1 MAMKD
6 MIKILEN
13 QLKIEEQNIKK
24 QLTNSNLD
32 VVFKLT
38 TTICNLKQMCG
49 EWKTPETVAEVAED
63 VVKKYSN
70 GRYDHNIDA
79 LYDGYIAAKQAYQTN
94 GDQQH
99 KDKLMEALGRLMV
112 EIYDMLSAMM
122 VDSDFRDEKEEIMR
136 RIKMLSD

>member
-1 MAMKD
+1 MKEL
-6 MIKILEN
+6 IKILEN

-24 QLTNSNLD
+24 QLTNNNLD

-38 TTICNLKQMCG
+38 TTICNLKKMCG
-49 EWKTPETVAEVAED
+49 EWETSETVAEVAED
-63 VVKKYSN
+63 VIKKYSN

-79 LYDGYIAAKQAYQTN
+79 LYDAYITAKQAYQTN

-99 KDKLMEALGRLMV
+99 KDKLMESLGRLMV
-112 EIYDMLSAMM
+112 EIYDMLSSMM

>member
-1 MAMKD
+1 MKD

-13 QLKIEEQNIKK
+13 QLKIEEENVKN

-32 VVFKLT
+32 VIFKLT
-38 TTICNLKQMCG
+38 TTICNLKKMCG
-49 EWKTPETVAEVAED
+49 DWKESETVAEVAED
-63 VVKKYSN
+63 VIKKYSN

-99 KDKLMEALGRLMV
+99 KDKLMETLGRLMV

>member
-1 MAMKD
+1 MKD

-24 QLTNSNLD
+24 QLTSSNLD

-38 TTICNLKQMCG
+38 TTICNLKKMCG
-49 EWKTPETVAEVAED
+49 EWETSEIVAEVAED
-63 VVKKYSN
+63 IVKKYSN

-79 LYDGYIAAKQAYQTN
+79 LYDAYIAAKQAYQTN

-112 EIYDMLSAMM
+112 EIYDMLSSMM
-122 VDSDFRDEKEEIMR
+122 VDSDFKDEKEEIMR

>member
-1 MAMKD
+1 MTMKD

-13 QLKIEEQNIKK
+13 QLKIEEENVKK
-24 QLTNSNLD
+24 QLTNNNLD

-38 TTICNLKQMCG
+38 TTICNLKKMCG
-49 EWKTPETVAEVAED
+49 EWETPETVAEVAED
-63 VVKKYSN
+63 IVKKYSN

-79 LYDGYIAAKQAYQTN
+79 LYDAYIAAKQAYQTN

-99 KDKLMEALGRLMV
+99 KDKLMESLGRLMV
-112 EIYDMLSAMM
+112 EIYDMLSSMV

>member
-1 MAMKD
+1 MKD
-6 MIKILEN
+6 LINILEK
-13 QLKIEEQNIKK
+13 QLKLEEENVKK

-38 TTICNLKQMCG
+38 TTICNLKKMCG
-49 EWKTPETVAEVAED
+49 DWTESETVAEVAED
-63 VVKKYSN
+63 IIKKYSN

-79 LYDGYIAAKQAYQTN
+79 LYDAYLAAKQAYQAN

-112 EIYDMLSAMM
+112 EVYDMLSAMM
-122 VDSDFRDEKEEIMR
+122 VDSDFRDEKEEIIR
-136 RIKMLSD
+136 RIKMLSA

>member
-1 MAMKD
+1 MKE
-6 MIKILEN
+6 MIKILES

-49 EWKTPETVAEVAED
+49 EWKTSETVAEAAED
-63 VVKKYSN
+63 VIKKYSN

-99 KDKLMEALGRLMV
+99 RDKLMEALGRLMV
-112 EIYDMLSAMM
+112 EIYDMLSSMM

-136 RIKMLSD
+136 RIKMLSE

>member
-1 MAMKD
+1 MKD

-13 QLKIEEQNIKK
+13 QLKIEEENVKN

-32 VVFKLT
+32 VIFKLT
-38 TTICNLKQMCG
+38 TTICNLKKMCG
-49 EWKTPETVAEVAED
+49 KWKEPETVAEVAED
-63 VVKKYSN
+63 VIKKYSN

>member
-1 MAMKD
+1 MKD

-13 QLKIEEQNIKK
+13 QLKIEEENVKK
-24 QLTNSNLD
+24 QLTNNNLD

-38 TTICNLKQMCG
+38 TTICNLKKMCG
-49 EWKTPETVAEVAED
+49 EWETPETVAEVAED
-63 VVKKYSN
+63 IVKKYSN

-79 LYDGYIAAKQAYQTN
+79 LYDAYIAAKQAYQTN

-99 KDKLMEALGRLMV
+99 RDKLMEALGRLMV
-112 EIYDMLSAMM
+112 EIYDMISSMM
-122 VDSDFRDEKEEIMR
+122 VDADFRDEKEEIMR

>member
-1 MAMKD
+1 MKD

-13 QLKIEEQNIKK
+13 QLKIEEENVKK
-24 QLTNSNLD
+24 QLTNNNLD

-38 TTICNLKQMCG
+38 TTICNLKKMCG
-49 EWKTPETVAEVAED
+49 EWETPETVAEVAED
-63 VVKKYSN
+63 IVKKYSN

-79 LYDGYIAAKQAYQTN
+79 LYDAYIAAKQAYQTN

-99 KDKLMEALGRLMV
+99 RDKLMEALGRLMV
-112 EIYDMLSAMM
+112 EIYDMLSSMM

>member
-1 MAMKD
+1 MKEL
-6 MIKILEN
+6 IKILEN

-49 EWKTPETVAEVAED
+49 EQKPSETVAEVAED
-63 VVKKYSN
+63 VIKKYSN

-99 KDKLMEALGRLMV
+99 RDKLMEALGRLMV
-112 EIYDMLSAMM
+112 EIYDMLSSMM

-136 RIKMLSD
+136 RIKMLSE

>member
-1 MAMKD
+1 MKD

-13 QLKIEEQNIKK
+13 QLKIEEENVKN

-32 VVFKLT
+32 VIFKLT
-38 TTICNLKQMCG
+38 TTICNLKKMCG
-49 EWKTPETVAEVAED
+49 DWKESETIAEVAED
-63 VVKKYSN
+63 VIKKYSN

>member
-1 MAMKD
+1 MKD

-13 QLKIEEQNIKK
+13 QLKLEEENVKK

-32 VVFKLT
+32 VIFKLT
-38 TTICNLKQMCG
+38 TTICNLKKMCG
-49 EWKTPETVAEVAED
+49 EWEVSDTVSEVAED
-63 VVKKYSN
+63 VIKKYSN

-79 LYDGYIAAKQAYQTN
+79 LYDSYIAAKQAYQTN

-136 RIKMLSD
+136 RIKMLLQ

>member
-13 QLKIEEQNIKK
+13 QLKIEEENVKN

-38 TTICNLKQMCG
+38 STICNLKKMCG
-49 EWKTPETVAEVAED
+49 ERETSDTVAEVAED
-63 VVKKYSN
+63 VIKKYSN
-70 GRYDHNIDA
+70 GRYDHNIDT
-79 LYDGYIAAKQAYQTN
+79 LYDAYISAKQAYQTN

-99 KDKLMEALGRLMV
+99 KDKLMESVGRLMV

-122 VDSDFRDEKEEIMR
+122 VDSDFRDEKDEIMR
-136 RIKMLSD
+136 RIKMLAE

>member
-1 MAMKD
+1 MKD

-13 QLKIEEQNIKK
+13 QLKIEEENVKK

-32 VVFKLT
+32 VIFKLT
-38 TTICNLKQMCG
+38 TTICNLKRMCG
-49 EWKTPETVAEVAED
+49 DWETSGTVVEAAED
-63 VVKKYSN
+63 VIKKYSN

-112 EIYDMLSAMM
+112 EIYDMLSTMM

>member
-1 MAMKD
+1 MKD

-13 QLKIEEQNIKK
+13 QLKIEEDNVKK

-38 TTICNLKQMCG
+38 STICNLKKMCG
-49 EWKTPETVAEVAED
+49 EWGTSEAVAEVAED
-63 VVKKYSN
+63 VIKKYSN
-70 GRYDHNIDA
+70 GRYDHNIDT
-79 LYDGYIAAKQAYQTN
+79 LYDAYIAAKQAYQTN

-136 RIKMLSD
+136 RIKMLSE

>member
-1 MAMKD
+1 MKD

-13 QLKIEEQNIKK
+13 QLKIEEQNVKK

-38 TTICNLKQMCG
+38 TAICNLKQMCG
-49 EWKTPETVAEVAED
+49 EWKTSETVAEVAED
-63 VVKKYSN
+63 VIKKYSN

-79 LYDGYIAAKQAYQTN
+79 LYDGYITAKQAYQTN

-136 RIKMLSD
+136 RIKMLSE

>member
-1 MAMKD
+1 MKD

-13 QLKIEEQNIKK
+13 QLKIEEENVKNK
-24 QLTNSNLD
+24 LTNSNLD
-32 VVFKLT
+32 VIFKLT
-38 TTICNLKQMCG
+38 TTICNLKKMCG
-49 EWKTPETVAEVAED
+49 DWKESETVAEVAED
-63 VVKKYSN
+63 VIKKYSN

-79 LYDGYIAAKQAYQTN
+79 LYDGYITTKQAYQTN

-112 EIYDMLSAMM
+112 EIYDMLSTMM

>member
-1 MAMKD
+1 MRE
-6 MIKILEN
+6 IIEILEK
-13 QLKIEEQNIKK
+13 QLEVEEQNVKK
-24 QLTNSNLD
+24 QLTNNNLD

-38 TTICNLKQMCG
+38 TTICNLKKMCG
-49 EWKTPETVAEVAED
+49 KWGTSETITEVSED
-63 VVKKYSN
+63 IVKKYSN

-79 LYDGYIAAKQAYQTN
+79 LYDSYIAAKQAYQTS

-122 VDSDFRDEKEEIMR
+122 VDSDFRDEKEEIMK
-136 RIKMLSD
+136 RIRMLSS

>member
-1 MAMKD
+1 MKEL
-6 MIKILEN
+6 IKILEN

-24 QLTNSNLD
+24 QLTNNNLD

-38 TTICNLKQMCG
+38 TTICNLKKMCG
-49 EWKTPETVAEVAED
+49 EWETSETVAEVAED
-63 VVKKYSN
+63 VIKKYSN

-79 LYDGYIAAKQAYQTN
+79 LYDSYIAAKQAYQTN

>member
-1 MAMKD
+1 MED
-6 MIKILEN
+6 MIKILEK

-49 EWKTPETVAEVAED
+49 EWKTSETVAEVAED
-63 VVKKYSN
+63 VIKKYSN

-79 LYDGYIAAKQAYQTN
+79 LYDGYIDAKQAYQTN

-112 EIYDMLSAMM
+112 EIYDMLSSMM
-122 VDSDFRDEKEEIMR
+122 TDSDFRDEKEEIMR

>member
-1 MAMKD
+1 MKD

-38 TTICNLKQMCG
+38 TTICNLKKMCG
-49 EWKTPETVAEVAED
+49 EWETSETVAEVTED
-63 VVKKYSN
+63 IVKKYSN

-79 LYDGYIAAKQAYQTN
+79 LYDAYIAAKQAYQSN

-99 KDKLMEALGRLMV
+99 KDKLMESLGRLMV

>member
-1 MAMKD
+1 MKD

-13 QLKIEEQNIKK
+13 QLKIEEENVKK

-38 TTICNLKQMCG
+38 STICNLKKMCG
-49 EWKTPETVAEVAED
+49 KWETSETVAEVAED
-63 VVKKYSN
+63 VIKKYSN

-79 LYDGYIAAKQAYQTN
+79 LYDAYIAAKQAYQTN

-136 RIKMLSD
+136 RIKMLSE

>member
-1 MAMKD
+1 MKD

-13 QLKIEEQNIKK
+13 QLKIEEENVKK
-24 QLTNSNLD
+24 QLTNNNLD
-32 VVFKLT
+32 VIFKLT
-38 TTICNLKQMCG
+38 STICNLKKMCG
-49 EWKTPETVAEVAED
+49 DWETSETVAEVAED
-63 VVKKYSN
+63 VIKKYSN

-79 LYDGYIAAKQAYQTN
+79 LYDAYIAAKQAYQTN
-94 GDQQH
+94 CDQQH

>member
-1 MAMKD
+1 MKD

-13 QLKIEEQNIKK
+13 QLKIEEENVKK
-24 QLTNSNLD
+24 QLTNNNLD

-38 TTICNLKQMCG
+38 TTICNLKKMCG
-49 EWKTPETVAEVAED
+49 EWETSETVAEVAED
-63 VVKKYSN
+63 IVKKYSN

-79 LYDGYIAAKQAYQTN
+79 LYDAYIAAKQAYQSN

>member
-1 MAMKD
+1 MKE
-6 MIKILEN
+6 MLERLEY
-13 QLKIEEQNIKK
+13 QLEIEEENVKK
-24 QLTNSNLD
+24 QLTNNNLD

-38 TTICNLKQMCG
+38 TTICNLKKMCG
-49 EWKTPETVAEVAED
+49 EWGTSETVAGVAED
-63 VVKKYSN
+63 VIKKYSN
-70 GRYDHNIDA
+70 GRYDHNIDF
-79 LYDGYIAAKQAYQTN
+79 LYDAYIAAKQAYQTN

-136 RIKMLSD
+136 RIKMLSE

>member
-1 MAMKD
+1 MKD

-13 QLKIEEQNIKK
+13 QLKIEEENVKK

-32 VVFKLT
+32 VIFKLT
-38 TTICNLKQMCG
+38 TTICNLKRMCG
-49 EWKTPETVAEVAED
+49 DWGTSGTVAEAAED
-63 VVKKYSN
+63 VIKKYSN

>member
-1 MAMKD
+1 MKEL
-6 MIKILEN
+6 IKILEN
-13 QLKIEEQNIKK
+13 QLKIEDQNIKK
-24 QLTNSNLD
+24 QLTSNNLD

-49 EWKTPETVAEVAED
+49 EWKTSETVAEAAED
-63 VVKKYSN
+63 VIKKYSN

-79 LYDGYIAAKQAYQTN
+79 LYDDYIAAKQAYQTN

>member
-1 MAMKD
+1 MKD

-13 QLKIEEQNIKK
+13 QLKIEEENVKN

-32 VVFKLT
+32 VIFKLT
-38 TTICNLKQMCG
+38 TTICNLKKMCG
-49 EWKTPETVAEVAED
+49 DWKESETVAEVAED
-63 VVKKYSN
+63 VIKKYSN

-79 LYDGYIAAKQAYQTN
+79 LYDGYIAAKQAYQIN
-94 GDQQH
+94 GDKQH